1 MTECRLCG
9 DEAYPVILGDG
20 SVVYECP
27 DDQDKTEGLAKI
39 IARSV
44 SRTDD
49 NIQVRVYQAA
59 LDAIRRAN
67 R

>member
-1 MTECRLCG
+1 
-9 DEAYPVILGDG
+9 VILGDG

-27 DDQDKTEGLAKI
+27 GDQDQTEALAKI
-39 IARSV
+39 IARNV

-49 NIQVRVYQAA
+49 NIQVRVYQAV